1 MEYPHLTS
9 ITDWMCVCGHS
20 CHGDSGV
27 DGETAGSWKAVETDM
42 RVSAGLSGSMVL
54 WCCGG
59 SGSGGGGGGG
69 GNSWAG
75 GAATITSKELI

>member
-1 MEYPHLTS
+1 M
-9 ITDWMCVCGHS
+9 CGHS
-20 CHGDSGV
+20 CHGDSVV
-27 DGETAGSWKAVETDM
+27 DGETAGSWEAVETDL

-59 SGSGGGGGGG
+59 GSSDGGGRRRWCGGGGGG

-75 GAATITSKELI
+75 GAATIT